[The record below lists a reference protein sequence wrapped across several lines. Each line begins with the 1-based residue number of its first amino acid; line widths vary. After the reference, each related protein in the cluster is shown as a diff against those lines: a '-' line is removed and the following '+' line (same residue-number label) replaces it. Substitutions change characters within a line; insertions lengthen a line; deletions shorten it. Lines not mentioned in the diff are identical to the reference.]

1 MSVKI
6 WDSASQAF
14 VEPQNV
20 PRRYDAESG
29 AFVDTTGKAYDVGA
43 AAWAEKWS
51 PNKPLYLYNEGDECV
66 DITGGWKLKPYSG
79 YESYTSVKKNAS
91 NMYFYLAYANYC
103 GSLVTNNKIDVTG
116 YSKLIFSGN
125 FEFGTGAQTNYIPN
139 VFLGVEY
146 NSVPSSGYYGGGTLD
161 NPTVS
166 YGYKETIINKM
177 ILDLSDVTN
186 NLLIP
191 VIHGVC
197 GVLKFTFEKIL
208 LE

>member
-20 PRRYDAESG
+20 PRRYDAENG
-29 AFVDTTGKAYDVGA
+29 AFVDTTGKVYDADA

-51 PNKPLYLYNEGDECV
+51 QNKQLYLYNEGDECV
-66 DITGGWKLKPYSG
+66 DITGGWKLKPRSG
-79 YESYTSVKKNAS
+79 CESYTSVQKNAT
-91 NMYFYLAYANYC
+91 NMYFYLANANYH
-103 GSLVTNNKIDVTG
+103 GSLVTNNKIDVAG
-116 YSKLIFSGN
+116 YRKLVFSGN
-125 FEFGTGAQTNYIPN
+125 FEFGTSSYTPTVG
-139 VFLGVEY
+139 LGVEY
-146 NSVPSSGYYGGGTLD
+146 DSIPSSGYA
-161 NPTVS
+161 S
-166 YGYKETIINKM
+166 YADYDSPKTGYTYKDTTINEM
-177 ILDLSDVTN
+177 VLDLSDVTN

-197 GVLKFTFEKIL
+197 GVLKFTFEKIW